1 MRPVKFRIRPIA
13 NRFYFNVL
21 VFGTKAEM
29 WDWWIEYDKKF
40 LGGKYDGALFGA
52 MTIPYEL
59 VRGDER
65 GSEIGTVIFSKERVG
80 AGTIAHEMG
89 HAAMWYDRLVNG
101 NTNAEYG
108 ESIGEAEERM
118 LYLLAE
124 LVAQTVSKMY
134 KKKIL

>member
-1 MRPVKFRIRPIA
+1 MNPVRFRIRPVA
-13 NRFYFNVL
+13 KRFYFKVL
-21 VFGTKAEM
+21 IFDTKAEM
-29 WDWWIEYDKKF
+29 REWWRQYDRQF
-40 LGGKYDGALFGA
+40 LAGKYDGSGFGA

-59 VRGDER
+59 IRGEEI
-65 GSEIGTVIFSKERVG
+65 GSEIGTVIFSKEQVG
-80 AGTIAHEMG
+80 SGTVAHEMG

-118 LYLLAE
+118 LYVLAE
-124 LVAQTVSKMY
+124 LVSQTVNKMY